1 MGITVSAPRVLN
13 HVELVYR
20 PGEREVAKAL
30 FEALG
35 CTVRDSGGPFL
46 SAMVDGPTG
55 NFLDN
60 VMYCSE
66 VTKEQWA
73 LEQALQGALDDDGD
87 LGDAGRAYAALLG
100 RAPQHA
106 FHFGITYDSLA
117 AWEESL
123 SRIEKAGADDPDLKG
138 RLGVRKVFRPG
149 DPGSF
154 GDTFVQAFIHT
165 DVVAAGLLTL
175 GQHIEL
181 QHYFPEHPGR

>member
-1 MGITVSAPRVLN
+1 MGITVSAQRLLN

-20 PGEREVAKAL
+20 PGEREVARAL
-30 FEALG
+30 FETLG
-35 CTVRDSGGPFL
+35 CAIRDSGGPFL
-46 SAMVDGPTG
+46 SAMVDPATG
-55 NFLDN
+55 NYLDN

-66 VTKEQWA
+66 VTTEQWA
-73 LEQALQGALDDDGD
+73 FEQALQGALGRDAE
-87 LGDAGRAYAALLG
+87 LGETGRSYASLLA

-106 FHFGITYDSLA
+106 FHFGITYETLA
-117 AWEESL
+117 EWEEAL
-123 SRIEKAGADDPDLKG
+123 TRIEKAGADDPDLEG
-138 RLGVRKVFRPG
+138 RLSVRAVFRPG

-181 QHYFPEHPGR
+181 QHYFPEHWRT